1 MVLHIRLLGRPRAE
15 FDGRPMPGPRGRK
28 TWALLAVLLL
38 ADQPS
43 SRRSLANLLSRMPT
57 IRWARCAGR

>member
-1 MVLHIRLLGRPRAE
+1 MVLHIRLLGRPRADV
-15 FDGRPMPGPRGRK
+15 DGRPVPGPRGRK

-43 SRRSLANLLSRMPT
+43 SRRSLANLLFPE
-57 IRWARCAGR
+57 AGDPLGALR